1 MKHVLSGLFISA
13 LLCGVVLAQGTTP
26 STPQTNS
33 PQPSQASPN
42 GEPQSTATAP
52 ASAQPRGTQAPSNSL
67 KIAPGSVIPVQLT
80 KTVDAKKAKTGDQV
94 VATVTMDMKSN
105 SGDLI
110 VPKDTKILGHVTEA
124 QARNKEQKESQLGIA
139 FDHAVVKGNEAAL
152 PMSIQAIIAPPKT
165 SPEAAAGGGGTPEA
179 PSSPSPNAGMSGGQG
194 GRSPSGSSQSAQQSA
209 PPDNSGASESA
220 PQTGARPP
228 ITGNTQ
234 GVIGMDNVRLE
245 NNAQNATQGSVVTS
259 EKNNVKIEKGTM
271 MLLRVSQ

>member
-13 LLCGVVLAQGTTP
+13 LLGGVVLAQGTPP

-42 GEPQSTATAP
+42 GEPQSTANAP
-52 ASAQPRGTQAPSNSL
+52 AQPRATQAPPNAL

-94 VATVTMDMKSN
+94 VATVTQDMKTN
-105 SGDLI
+105 SGDVI

-139 FDHAVVKGNEAAL
+139 FDHAVVKGNESPL
-152 PMSIQAIIAPPKT
+152 PMSIQAIIAPPQT
-165 SPEAAAGGGGTPEA
+165 SPEAAGGGGGTPEA
-179 PSSPSPNAGMSGGQG
+179 PSSPSAGAGMGAGQG
-194 GRSPSGSSQSAQQSA
+194 GRSSSSGNSQSAQQTA
-209 PPDNSGASESA
+209 PEGNGGASESQ
-220 PQTGARPP
+220 PQTSARPP

-234 GVIGMDNVRLE
+234 GIIGMDNVKLE
-245 NNAQNATQGSVVTS
+245 NNAQNSAQGSVVTS

-271 MLLRVSQ
+271 MLLRVSK

>member
-1 MKHVLSGLFISA
+1 MKHVRSGLFISA
-13 LLCGVVLAQGTTP
+13 LLGGVVLAQGTTP

-33 PQPSQASPN
+33 PQPTQASPN

-52 ASAQPRGTQAPSNSL
+52 AQPRGTHAPSPNAL

-94 VATVTMDMKSN
+94 VATVTQDMKTS

-124 QARNKEQKESQLGIA
+124 QARNKQQKESQLGIA
-139 FDHAVVKGNEAAL
+139 FDHAVVKGNESSL

-165 SPEAAAGGGGTPEA
+165 SPEAAEGGSTPEA
-179 PSSPSPNAGMSGGQG
+179 PSSPSAGAGMGAGGH
-194 GRSPSGSSQSAQQSA
+194 SPSAGNSQSAQQTA
-209 PPDNSGASESA
+209 PEGNGGGTESQ
-220 PQTGARPP
+220 PQTSARPP

-234 GVIGMDNVRLE
+234 GVIGMDNVKLE
-245 NNAQNATQGSVVTS
+245 NNAQTSAQGSVVTS
-259 EKNNVKIEKGTM
+259 EKSNVKIEKGTM
-271 MLLRVSQ
+271 MLLRVSK